1 MADTLQQLKAFVRS
15 QGWRWSTGKP
25 IQHGEQ
31 IIVTDGSYQAVV
43 TFYPKRS
50 KLILGGA
57 DSPLKKSL
65 TEWQTGASLPTTR
78 QEISLPEAPSG
89 NRLDALKAYITEQGW
104 NWGPGAHIDYGEQI
118 VVSDAGVTALVNFW
132 PKRGKMQV
140 QGDNSSLKA
149 SLQTWINGGHEPAS
163 TAQPFTAAHIG
174 MDESGKGDWYGP
186 LVVAAVY
193 ADERT
198 QALLQQAGVRDSKM
212 LDEHTLFQLADVIT
226 RIIPTDQ
233 RIVCILLPDEYN
245 RRYETYQN
253 INILLA
259 AVYAETAKEIWQTT
273 RADLIVCDQF
283 SQKADRLEQAFAE
296 QGVPAPVQQHHA
308 ESSSV
313 VVAAA
318 SILATVAF
326 SEALVQLGAQADLDG
341 SLPKGSSDVETLK
354 AVGHMII
361 RSHGQEQFGHF
372 AKLHFKPI
380 QKLLQ
385 GTGTSHQQLVQ
396 ESSRTRQESSVTICQ
411 SCWQMQK
418 HDAGGYYRFKF
429 ADGGILDWYVDYN
442 GKLDV
447 RGDANAP
454 SYQQL
459 ITTAHGKIM
468 KPGATPEENHGKLE
482 RLQNRLDELFPP
494 TKTLPC
500 VFGIGLRSTP
510 TVQGMRFDFTDG
522 GVLHYH
528 QSTGRLL
535 IQGTPENQT
544 RQALEELKALSH
556 AGLDALQEHL
566 RVLFPDWQTYPQT
579 EEEMNQENDTIWKAN
594 VNALDWQR
602 FWPKAVDFR
611 QAASA
616 ETVPSQRAM
625 FEDWSSVLMHQRKK
639 ALLAQAP
646 TGLGKTMAALV
657 PALAW
662 IAQTPDQRCLY
673 YLVNR
678 VTQHENPLRELRN
691 HLAEIFHINTGQ
703 ELRVVDVIGRSKLCI
718 KPDTKRISEQCKQS
732 RDEASFDNLPGGI
745 CSWQEVRDHLEN
757 QQCPY
762 HTLQG
767 LMKDAHVVICDY
779 WWFFGQ
785 VYRNREQLAS
795 LDGRN
800 PTRRII
806 IVDEA
811 HNLPLRVRSEL
822 DVDVPVSRL
831 QNELQALPENAR
843 ACLETLLKAIQQ
855 YAPDEGIAPGELLAI
870 QDAGAIRATLTT
882 IADADDGDRHM
893 TSSERLLRLLLEKDT
908 AVVIY
913 HSDRDDEQHLIGRLV
928 DPTKALQEGYNQAA
942 ANLTMSGTLAAPS
955 DSSEELRYQ
964 VPLFGLAARS
974 VDETV
979 TRTYASP
986 FPLRNQRWIYCPDT
1000 LGTYRYRDEYV
1011 PRYAEHVCT
1020 IGRATPGV
1028 TAVFFSSYA
1037 FLQQV
1042 QQAITNNTEQSL
1054 IIAEAQSRHEDETSE
1069 QTGINDYHRRLK
1081 ALVQQHGRAYLFA
1094 VYQGRIAEGADFGGN
1109 LIKTVVCVS
1118 LPLEYPELFHE
1129 RLQQL
1134 YEQLFDS
1141 IARDRADKLEE
1152 KAREYAMR
1160 RIALSLVLQACG
1172 RGIRSGTDRC
1182 AFVLLDRRYGPA
1194 SNSSVGY
1201 DWRGYLEPRPYNVK
1215 DPAYAVQMFHATRT
1229 QSGQST
1235 WDSVLLNACKR
1246 EES

>member
-1 MADTLQQLKAFVRS
+1 M
-15 QGWRWSTGKP
+15 
-25 IQHGEQ
+25 
-31 IIVTDGSYQAVV
+31 
-43 TFYPKRS
+43 
-50 KLILGGA
+50 
-57 DSPLKKSL
+57 
-65 TEWQTGASLPTTR
+65 
-78 QEISLPEAPSG
+78 
-89 NRLDALKAYITEQGW
+89 
-104 NWGPGAHIDYGEQI
+104 
-118 VVSDAGVTALVNFW
+118 
-132 PKRGKMQV
+132 
-140 QGDNSSLKA
+140 
-149 SLQTWINGGHEPAS
+149 
-163 TAQPFTAAHIG
+163 
-174 MDESGKGDWYGP
+174 
-186 LVVAAVY
+186 
-193 ADERT
+193 
-198 QALLQQAGVRDSKM
+198 
-212 LDEHTLFQLADVIT
+212 
-226 RIIPTDQ
+226 
-233 RIVCILLPDEYN
+233 
-245 RRYETYQN
+245 
-253 INILLA
+253 
-259 AVYAETAKEIWQTT
+259 
-273 RADLIVCDQF
+273 
-283 SQKADRLEQAFAE
+283 
-296 QGVPAPVQQHHA
+296 
-308 ESSSV
+308 
-313 VVAAA
+313 
-318 SILATVAF
+318 
-326 SEALVQLGAQADLDG
+326 
-341 SLPKGSSDVETLK
+341 
-354 AVGHMII
+354 
-361 RSHGQEQFGHF
+361 
-372 AKLHFKPI
+372 
-380 QKLLQ
+380 
-385 GTGTSHQQLVQ
+385 
-396 ESSRTRQESSVTICQ
+396 
-411 SCWQMQK
+411 
-418 HDAGGYYRFKF
+418 
-429 ADGGILDWYVDYN
+429 
-442 GKLDV
+442 
-447 RGDANAP
+447 
-454 SYQQL
+454 
-459 ITTAHGKIM
+459 
-468 KPGATPEENHGKLE
+468 
-482 RLQNRLDELFPP
+482 
-494 TKTLPC
+494 
-500 VFGIGLRSTP
+500 
-510 TVQGMRFDFTDG
+510 QGMRFDFTDG

-528 QSTGRLL
+528 QSNGRLL
-535 IQGTPENQT
+535 IQGTPGTQT

-579 EEEMNQENDTIWKAN
+579 EEEMNQQDDTIWKADI
-594 VNALDWQR
+594 NALDWQR
-602 FWPKAVDFR
+602 FWPKAVGFR

-625 FEDWSSVLMHQRKK
+625 VEDWSSVLTHQRKK

-662 IAQTPDQRCLY
+662 IAQAPNQRCLY

-691 HLAEIFHINTGQ
+691 HLAAIFHINTGQ

-745 CSWQEVRDHLEN
+745 CSWQEVRDYLEN

-822 DVDVPVSRL
+822 DVDVPISRL
-831 QNELQALPENAR
+831 QRELQALPENAR
-843 ACLETLLKAIQQ
+843 ACLETLLNAIQQ

-870 QDAGAIRATLTT
+870 QNAGAIRAALTT

-942 ANLTMSGTLAAPS
+942 ASLTMSGTLAAPS

-1011 PRYAEHVCT
+1011 PRYVEHVCE
-1020 IGRATPGV
+1020 IGQATPGV

-1037 FLQQV
+1037 FLHQV
-1042 QQAITNNTEQSL
+1042 QQAITDSTEQSF
-1054 IIAEAQSRHEDETSE
+1054 IIAEAQSHHEDENSE
-1069 QTGINDYHRRLK
+1069 QTGINDYHRRLE

-1118 LPLEYPELFHE
+1118 LPLEYPELFHK

-1141 IARDRADKLEE
+1141 IARDRADKPEE

-1172 RGIRSGTDRC
+1172 RGIRSETDRC

-1215 DPAYAVQMFHATRT
+1215 DPAHAVKMFHATRT
-1229 QSGQST
+1229 LSGQST